1 MSAANVCL
9 TGHFTLF
16 YAAAA
21 LEIQTPMDLEN
32 LKLLEG
38 RIGQLLDQHERLREQ
53 HEVLLQR
60 LKEREK
66 QVAEVT
72 GQLRHY
78 EQERSEIRSRLE
90 RILTGLE
97 GLGLG

>member
-1 MSAANVCL
+1 
-9 TGHFTLF
+9 
-16 YAAAA
+16 
-21 LEIQTPMDLEN
+21 MDLEN

-72 GQLRHY
+72 GQLQYY

-90 RILTGLE
+90 RILTRLE